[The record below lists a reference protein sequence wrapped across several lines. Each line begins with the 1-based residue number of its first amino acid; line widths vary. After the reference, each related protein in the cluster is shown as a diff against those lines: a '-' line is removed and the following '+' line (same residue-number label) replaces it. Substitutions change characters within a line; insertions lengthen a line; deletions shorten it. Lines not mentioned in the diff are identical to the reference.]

1 MGELFAGR
9 YELLDPI
16 ASGGM
21 GTVWAVLDRADGQ
34 VKAAKM
40 LRQADAAML
49 LRFVREQSVRINH
62 EHVVTPLSW
71 AGVDDRVLFTMPLVR
86 GGSVSG
92 LMRRYG
98 ALPPAW
104 IGHLTA
110 QTADALAAVHAA
122 GIVHR
127 DVKPGNLLLEP
138 TRRGVPHLLLTDF
151 GIAVPSDEPRL
162 TQLGTVIG
170 TPGYMSP
177 EQVQGAD
184 PMPSAD
190 VYSLGMVVLE
200 MLTAQRPPADPVP
213 TPPRVD
219 ELRTGDRGHD
229 LVLDV
234 VAAATTYD
242 PGTRP
247 TASQLRQHPALLAL
261 LALPLAADDP
271 IDVVDDYASLAVP
284 PRTAPPPP
292 PPPPLGTAPHP
303 APTSLLPPPPPPP
316 QHVAYPAPSPPPAS
330 PPDSSPTAARGT
342 LSAVVLLVAGL
353 LALLAGGFLLL
364 G

>member
-92 LMRRYG
+92 LMRKYG

-110 QTADALAAVHAA
+110 QTAEALAAVHSA
-122 GIVHR
+122 GVVHR

-151 GIAVPSDEPRL
+151 GIAVPTDEPRL
-162 TQLGTVIG
+162 TQLGMVVG

-184 PMPSAD
+184 PLPSAD

-200 MLTAQRPPADPVP
+200 MLTGQRPPADPAP
-213 TPPRVD
+213 MPPRVA

-242 PGTRP
+242 PTMRP
-247 TASQLRQHPALLAL
+247 TAAQLRQHPSLLAL
-261 LALPLAADDP
+261 LALPRGADDP
-271 IDVVDDYASLAVP
+271 IDVVDEYTALAAP
-284 PRTAPPPP
+284 PRPAPPPP
-292 PPPPLGTAPHP
+292 PPPPSSVGTSAYPP
-303 APTSLLPPPPPPP
+303 PTSLLPPPPPPAPPTTSVP
-316 QHVAYPAPSPPPAS
+316 Q
-330 PPDSSPTAARGT
+330 PTPTARGT
-342 LSAVVLLVAGL
+342 LSAVLLLVAGL
-353 LALLAGGFLLL
+353 AALIAGGWLLL